1 MSLGVKRGTVLF
13 SFKGLQGNLCRQ
25 YHCSIQKERSSPLL
39 LLYMN
44 QGRLLFVY
52 FTHNIAAG
60 AHDMALY

>member
-1 MSLGVKRGTVLF
+1 MARMVSKKNRRIMPLGVKRGMVLF
-13 SFKGLQGNLCRQ
+13 SFKGL
-25 YHCSIQKERSSPLL
+25 
-39 LLYMN
+39 

>member
-1 MSLGVKRGTVLF
+1 MLDARYKIQDRKLYALCSRLIGYQVIGEARYR
-13 SFKGLQGNLCRQ
+13 LQNIR
-25 YHCSIQKERSSPLL
+25 EARS
-39 LLYMN
+39 

>member
-1 MSLGVKRGTVLF
+1 MRYFLQDTILGTGPI
-13 SFKGLQGNLCRQ
+13 SNKGL
-25 YHCSIQKERSSPLL
+25 
-39 LLYMN
+39 

>member
-1 MSLGVKRGTVLF
+1 MPSVNIISFGLRAGVLF
-13 SFKGLQGNLCRQ
+13 SFKGL
-25 YHCSIQKERSSPLL
+25 
-39 LLYMN
+39 